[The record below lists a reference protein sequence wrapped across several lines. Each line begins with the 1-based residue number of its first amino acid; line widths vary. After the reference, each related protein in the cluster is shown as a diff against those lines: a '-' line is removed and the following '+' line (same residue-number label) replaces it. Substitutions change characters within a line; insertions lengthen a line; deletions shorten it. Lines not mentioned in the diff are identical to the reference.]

1 MPTRADPLA
10 AVAAWLRA
18 DPAFRSRLRPVR
30 RRHAAAAATEDDGA
44 DDSADRGLVAQADLA
59 VGDEVLAVP
68 LGRLVTPAVVAAD
81 TAWGRAVHA
90 AGAALTAI
98 QWLVLFLTVAGDPAA
113 PAVDDLRAA
122 WGPYLATLPATFAG
136 CPGHSQY
143 PADLLAVAGALHPA
157 AVEHGVG
164 RLRRVRAAD
173 EAAVRGALA
182 AAAPRLG
189 CPDYAPPAAVL
200 EWAWWAVNTRC
211 ISCNIPGRGGA
222 AGVPAGIALAPYL
235 DLLNHSADAQT
246 APVVD
251 RERGVFLL
259 HALEPVRAGDEFFIS
274 YGPHDNG
281 QLWTEYGFIIPDHPH
296 EQVDAM
302 PALERLVRP
311 PDRSAAASNKD
322 APPPSPLLAARQAA
336 WARVQQ
342 LGLARDLGWSAAD
355 SGEPTW
361 ALWRTVCALA
371 WAEVAATAAVAAGG
385 RPAARAAVRSPP
397 SAVDLSKE
405 EALAVFL
412 LGSTDDV
419 PAAVAARARATLHAM
434 ASFLLK
440 GLDAGAAAAR
450 ALPAADDPRVADLWR
465 WHDARR
471 AILHRALAHLAD
483 N

>member
-1 MPTRADPLA
+1 MSRDLGRNIDDVIMPTQEDPLA
-10 AVAAWLRA
+10 VVAAWLHV
-18 DPAFRSRLRPVR
+18 DPAFRSRLQPVR
-30 RRHAAAAATEDDGA
+30 RHNAATGDDGA
-44 DDSADRGLVAQADLA
+44 DDSADRGLVAQVDLA

-68 LGRLVTPAVVAAD
+68 LARLVTPAVVATG

-90 AGAALTAI
+90 AASALTAI
-98 QWLVLFLTVAGDPAA
+98 QWLVLFLAVARDPAA

-136 CPGHSQY
+136 CPDHSQY

-157 AVEHGVG
+157 AVEHVVG

-189 CPDYAPPAAVL
+189 CPGYSPPATVL

-211 ISCNIPGRGGA
+211 ISCNMPDGGGDA
-222 AGVPAGIALAPYL
+222 VRRATGIPAGIALAPYL
-235 DLLNHSADAQT
+235 DLLNHSADVQT

-251 RERGVFLL
+251 RERGIFVL
-259 HALEPVRAGDEFFIS
+259 HALQPVRVGDEFFIS

-281 QLWTEYGFIIPDHPH
+281 QLWIEYGFVIADHPH
-296 EQVDAM
+296 EQVNAM

-311 PDRSAAASNKD
+311 PDRSAAGSDKD
-322 APPPSPLLAARQAA
+322 APTSPLLAARQAA

-342 LGLARDLGWSAAD
+342 LGLARNLGWSAVD
-355 SGEPTW
+355 GGEPTW
-361 ALWRTVCALA
+361 ALWRTACALA
-371 WAEVAATAAVAAGG
+371 WAEVAATAAVAVGG
-385 RPAARAAVRSPP
+385 RLAARAAVRSPP
-397 SAVDLSKE
+397 SAVDLSKD
-405 EALAVFL
+405 EAMAAFL
-412 LGSTDDV
+412 LGSTDNV
-419 PAAVAARARATLHAM
+419 PASVAARARATLHAM

-465 WHDARR
+465 WHDA
-471 AILHRALAHLAD
+471 
-483 N
+483 